1 GGSGN
6 NFVNTVIDDQASG
19 DLLTAVAASAP
30 FTGSWKPMFNASSWD
45 SALGLHEP
53 VGLLSRYNGLSTKGD
68 WKVLV
73 SDQAQTDTGTLN
85 SWSLIVTPKA
95 YTVSPFVAPVLAN
108 IENEALDYTANQ
120 AATLITA
127 SLTVSDADSA
137 NLASGTVSITA
148 GFVSGQDM
156 LTMTPNP

>member
-45 SALGLHEP
+45 GALGLHDP
-53 VGLLSRYNGLSTKGD
+53 IGLLSRYNGLSTKGD

-73 SDQAQTDTGTLN
+73 SDQFQTDTGTLN

-95 YTVSPFVAPVLAN
+95 FTVTPFLGTAASFVGGPTNGAAP
-108 IENEALDYTANQ
+108 
-120 AATLITA
+120 
-127 SLTVSDADSA
+127 LTVSFTNLSTSA
-137 NLASGTVSITA
+137 TNYSWNFGDGKTSTA
-148 GFVSGQDM
+148 
-156 LTMTPNP
+156 TNAA

>member
-45 SALGLHEP
+45 SALGLHDP

-85 SWSLIVTPKA
+85 GWSLIVTPRA
-95 YTVSPFVAPVLAN
+95 FTVTPFVARVLTVASVNPTTGVSVTVSPDDNNGQGNGVTEFTRTYNNVLV
-108 IENEALDYTANQ
+108 
-120 AATLITA
+120 
-127 SLTVSDADSA
+127 SLTA
-137 NLASGTVSITA
+137 
-148 GFVSGQDM
+148 
-156 LTMTPNP
+156 P